1 MLAEVPGLDAVGQ
14 AVRCHHERWDGGGY
28 ARGLSGE
35 GLPAR
40 EPRRIVAVSDGF
52 RAMTTERP
60 YRAARYADE
69 ALAELRR
76 CAGSQFDPS
85 IVAAFVARMGA
96 AVTV

>member
-1 MLAEVPGLDAVGQ
+1 
-14 AVRCHHERWDGGGY
+14 
-28 ARGLSGE
+28 
-35 GLPAR
+35 
-40 EPRRIVAVSDGF
+40 
-52 RAMTTERP
+52 MTTEPP